1 MQQEIEPQTSPD
13 KSIFNNL
20 VDLAP
25 YEKSLKNARI
35 WLFVIA
41 GIQFAVGIFEYFSID
56 DNIVAAIAFG
66 VDAFVALGFLTLAF
80 WSKKKPLMAF
90 SIALAFYAIVIIGY
104 IVIDPSNLFKGIIV
118 KVLVVIALIKAINDA
133 KQYEEVKASI
143 EGNQS

>member
-1 MQQEIEPQTSPD
+1 MQQEIEQQTPPE

-25 YEKSLKNARI
+25 YEKTLKNARI

-41 GIQFAVGIFEYFSID
+41 GIQFCIGIFEYFTVD
-56 DNIVAAIAFG
+56 DNMVAAIAFG
-66 VDAFVALGFLTLAF
+66 IDAFVALGFLTLAF

-104 IVIDPSNLFKGIIV
+104 IIIDPSNFFKGIII
-118 KVLVVIALIKAINDA
+118 KVLVVVALVKAINGA

-143 EGNQS
+143 EGNQP

>member
-1 MQQEIEPQTSPD
+1 MQQEPEQTTAN

-41 GIQFAVGIFEYFSID
+41 GIQFCVGIFEYFSLD

-66 VDAFVALGFLTLAF
+66 IDAFVALGFLTLAF
-80 WSKKKPLMAF
+80 WSKKKPLLAF
-90 SIALAFYAIVIIGY
+90 SIALVFYLVVIIGY
-104 IVIDPSNLFKGIIV
+104 IVIDPSNVFKGLIV

-143 EGNQS
+143 DAH

>member
-1 MQQEIEPQTSPD
+1 MEQPTSPD

-41 GIQFAVGIFEYFSID
+41 GIQFCVGLFEYFTVD
-56 DNIVAAIAFG
+56 DNMVAAIAFG
-66 VDAFVALGFLTLAF
+66 IDAFVALGFLTLAF
-80 WSKKKPLMAF
+80 WSKKKPMLAF
-90 SIALAFYAIVIIGY
+90 SIALAFYSIVIVGY
-104 IVIDPSNLFKGIIV
+104 IIIDPSNLFKGIII
-118 KVLVVIALIKAINDA
+118 KILVIVALIKAINDA

-143 EGNQS
+143 EGQQS

>member
-1 MQQEIEPQTSPD
+1 MQQEIEQQTSPD

-25 YEKSLKNARI
+25 YEKTLKNARI

-41 GIQFAVGIFEYFSID
+41 GIQFGVGIFEYFSVE

-66 VDAFVALGFLTLAF
+66 IDAFVALGFLTLAF

-104 IVIDPSNLFKGIIV
+104 IIIDPSNLFKGIIV

-133 KQYEEVKASI
+133 RQYEEVKASI